1 MLAKVSSL
9 GHHISHRNLR
19 ELADKGLSAIAR
31 MQKIRDRA
39 SEQMGHVVQTL
50 EVSTSAFA
58 FGFAR
63 GAWAQPG
70 QDVAVMGVPIDLAA
84 GLAGHALAL
93 FGGLGRYADD
103 THNLSDGAL
112 ASYATALG
120 LKMGVDYSQ
129 KHPSNAAAHGT
140 GWGFGAF
147 GPAYTAGGVSDAEL
161 AGIVHRA
168 TR

>member
-50 EVSTSAFA
+50 EVSASAFG

-70 QDVAVMGVPIDLAA
+70 QDVAIMGIPIDLAA
-84 GLAGHALAL
+84 GLAGHAVAL

-103 THNLSDGAL
+103 THNLADGAL

-120 LKMGVDYSQ
+120 LRMGVDYSQ
-129 KHPSNAAAHGT
+129 KHPAAAHGT

-147 GPAYTAGGVSDAEL
+147 GQGFTAGGGGMGDAEL